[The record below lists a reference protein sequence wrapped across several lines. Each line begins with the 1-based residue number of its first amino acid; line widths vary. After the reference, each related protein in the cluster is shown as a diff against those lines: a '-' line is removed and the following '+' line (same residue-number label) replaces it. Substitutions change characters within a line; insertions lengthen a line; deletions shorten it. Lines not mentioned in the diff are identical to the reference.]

1 MTRAIVKLWNT
12 EVGALTLD
20 DGEEYAS
27 FEYLSGFLKSGIEIS
42 PFTMPLSTRVF
53 RFPALPKE
61 TFKGLPGAFSDS
73 LPDRFGNT
81 VINAWLESQGRKAD
95 SLNAVERL
103 CYTGKRGMGAFEYEP
118 AISTG
123 TANKSDQIKI
133 DELVELSNEILDSR
147 KKLSVMMPDS
157 NESEL
162 LKLVQVG
169 SSAGG
174 ARAKALIAW
183 NKTTGEMKS
192 GQIYAGEGFEYYLIK
207 FDGVSGN
214 GDHNFTD
221 ATGFCNIE
229 YAYYL
234 MAKAIGIDMT
244 ESQLFT
250 ENGRFHFM
258 TKRFDRSDDGSK
270 IHMLT
275 LGGLRHFDFNAP
287 SANSYEQAAETLIA
301 LGLGNITLEELYRR
315 MCFNIVARNQDDHV
329 KNISF
334 LMDKNGKW
342 RLAPAYDLTFSYRPD
357 SIWVGQHQ
365 MTMNGKRSDFTL
377 ADFTAAGNAMR
388 IKPRKAKEI
397 LEQVE
402 LQAKNFLSYANTAGV
417 PEQTSSFIASQFEYF
432 VT

>member
-81 VINAWLESQGRKAD
+81 VINAWLESQGRKSD
-95 SLNAVERL
+95 SLNAIERL

-133 DELVELSNEILDSR
+133 DELVKLSNEILDSR

-174 ARAKALIAW
+174 ARAKALVAW

-192 GQIYAGEGFEYYLIK
+192 GQIYAGEGFEHYLIK

-234 MAKAIGIDMT
+234 TAKAIGIDMT

-287 SANSYEQAAETLIA
+287 GANSYEQAAETLIA

-365 MTMNGKRSDFTL
+365 MTMSGKRSGFTL
-377 ADFTAAGNAMR
+377 ADFTAASTAMR
-388 IKPRKAKEI
+388 IKPHRAKEI

-402 LQAKNFLSYANTAGV
+402 LHTKNFPVYANAAGV
-417 PEQTSSFIASQFEYF
+417 PEKTSSFIANQFEYF
-432 VT
+432 LT

>member
-27 FEYLSGFLKSGIEIS
+27 FEYLPSFLKSRIEIS

-53 RFPALPKE
+53 RFPTLPKE

-133 DELVELSNEILDSR
+133 DELVKLSNEILDSR

-287 SANSYEQAAETLIA
+287 GANSYEQAAETLIA

-365 MTMNGKRSDFTL
+365 MTMSGKRSGFTL
-377 ADFTAAGNAMR
+377 ADFTAASTAMR
-388 IKPRKAKEI
+388 IKPHRAKEI

-402 LQAKNFLSYANTAGV
+402 LKSKDFPVYANAAGV
-417 PEQTSSFIASQFEYF
+417 PEQTSSFIANQFEYF
-432 VT
+432 LT

>member
-27 FEYLSGFLKSGIEIS
+27 FEYLPSFLKSRIEIS

-53 RFPALPKE
+53 RFPAIPKE

-133 DELVELSNEILDSR
+133 DELVKLSNEILDPR

-258 TKRFDRSDDGSK
+258 TKRFDRKTDGSK

-275 LGGLRHFDFNAP
+275 LGGLRHFDFND
-287 SANSYEQAAETLIA
+287 SGSNSYEQAAETLTS
-301 LGLGNITLEELYRR
+301 LGLRNGALEELYRR
-315 MCFNIVARNQDDHV
+315 MCFNIVTRNQDDHV

-334 LMDKNGKW
+334 LMDRNGKW
-342 RLAPAYDLTFSYRPD
+342 SLAPAYDLTFSYRPD

-365 MTMNGKRSDFTL
+365 VTMNGKRSGFTL
-377 ADFTAAGNAMR
+377 DDFTAASVAMR
-388 IKPRKAKEI
+388 IKPHKAKEI

-402 LQAKNFLSYANTAGV
+402 LKSKDFPVYANAAGV
-417 PEQTSSFIASQFEYF
+417 PEQTSSFIANQFEYF

>member
-27 FEYLSGFLKSGIEIS
+27 FEYLPSFLKSRIEIS

-53 RFPALPKE
+53 RFPTLPKE

-133 DELVELSNEILDSR
+133 DELVKLSNEILDSR

-287 SANSYEQAAETLIA
+287 GANSYEQAAETLIS
-301 LGLGNITLEELYRR
+301 LGLRNDTLEELYRR

-342 RLAPAYDLTFSYRPD
+342 SLAPAYDLTFSYRPD

-365 MTMNGKRSDFTL
+365 MTMNGKRRGFTL
-377 ADFTAAGNAMR
+377 ADFTATSVAMR
-388 IKPRKAKEI
+388 IKPHRAKEI

-402 LQAKNFLSYANTAGV
+402 LQAKNFLVYANAAGV
-417 PEQTSSFIASQFEYF
+417 PEKTSSFIASQFEYF
-432 VT
+432 LT

>member
-20 DGEEYAS
+20 DGEDYAS
-27 FEYLSGFLKSGIEIS
+27 FEYLPSFLKSRIEIS

-53 RFPALPKE
+53 RFPAIPKE

-133 DELVELSNEILDSR
+133 DELVKLSNEILDSR

-162 LKLVQVG
+162 PKLVQVG

-192 GQIYAGEGFEYYLIK
+192 GQIYAGEGFESYLIK

-287 SANSYEQAAETLIA
+287 GANSYEQAAETLIA

-357 SIWVGQHQ
+357 SVWVGQHQ
-365 MTMNGKRSDFTL
+365 MTMNGKRGGFTL
-377 ADFTAAGNAMR
+377 ADFTAASIAMR
-388 IKPRKAKEI
+388 IKPHKAKEI

-402 LQAKNFLSYANTAGV
+402 LQAKNFLVYANATGV
-417 PEQTSSFIASQFEYF
+417 SEQTSSFIASQFEYF

>member
-53 RFPALPKE
+53 RFPTLPKE
-61 TFKGLPGAFSDS
+61 TVKGLPGAFSDS

-81 VINAWLESQGRKAD
+81 VINAWLESQGRKSD
-95 SLNAVERL
+95 SLNAIERL

-133 DELVELSNEILDSR
+133 DELVKLSNEILDSR
-147 KKLSVMMPDS
+147 KKLSVLMPDS

-174 ARAKALIAW
+174 ARAKALIAL

-234 MAKAIGIDMT
+234 MAKAVGIDMT

-287 SANSYEQAAETLIA
+287 GANSYEQAAETLIA

-365 MTMNGKRSDFTL
+365 MTMSGKRSGFTL
-377 ADFTAAGNAMR
+377 ADFTAASTAMR
-388 IKPRKAKEI
+388 IKPHRAKEI

-402 LQAKNFLSYANTAGV
+402 LHTKNFPVYANAAGV
-417 PEQTSSFIASQFEYF
+417 PEKTSSFIANQFEYF
-432 VT
+432 LT

>member
-27 FEYLSGFLKSGIEIS
+27 FEYLPGFLKSGIEIS

-61 TFKGLPGAFSDS
+61 TFKGLPGSFSDS

-133 DELVELSNEILDSR
+133 DELVKLSNEILDSR

-287 SANSYEQAAETLIA
+287 GANSYEQAAETLIA

-365 MTMNGKRSDFTL
+365 MTMSGKRSGFTL
-377 ADFTAAGNAMR
+377 ADFTAASTAMR
-388 IKPRKAKEI
+388 IKPHRAKEI

-402 LQAKNFLSYANTAGV
+402 LHTKNFPVYANAAGV
-417 PEQTSSFIASQFEYF
+417 PEKTSSFIASQFEYF
-432 VT
+432 LT

>member
-27 FEYLSGFLKSGIEIS
+27 FEYLPSFLKSRIEIS

-53 RFPALPKE
+53 RFPAIPKE

-73 LPDRFGNT
+73 LPDRFGST

-123 TANKSDQIKI
+123 TANKSGQIKI
-133 DELVELSNEILDSR
+133 DELVKLSNEILDSR

-287 SANSYEQAAETLIA
+287 GANSYEQAAETLIA

-365 MTMNGKRSDFTL
+365 MTMSGKRSGFTL
-377 ADFTAAGNAMR
+377 ADFTAASTAMR
-388 IKPRKAKEI
+388 IKPHRAKEI

-402 LQAKNFLSYANTAGV
+402 LHTKNFPVYANAAGV
-417 PEQTSSFIASQFEYF
+417 PEKTSSFIANQFEYF
-432 VT
+432 LT

>member
-27 FEYLSGFLKSGIEIS
+27 FEYLPSFLKSRIEIS

-53 RFPALPKE
+53 RFPAIPKE

-133 DELVELSNEILDSR
+133 DELVKLSNEILDSR

-287 SANSYEQAAETLIA
+287 GANSYEQAAETLIA

-365 MTMNGKRSDFTL
+365 MTMSGKRSGFTL
-377 ADFTAAGNAMR
+377 ADFTATSTAMR
-388 IKPRKAKEI
+388 IKPHRAKEI

-402 LQAKNFLSYANTAGV
+402 LQAKNFLVYANAAGE
-417 PEQTSSFIASQFEYF
+417 PEKTSSFIASQFEYF
-432 VT
+432 LT

>member
-27 FEYLSGFLKSGIEIS
+27 FEYLPSFLKSRIEIS

-53 RFPALPKE
+53 RFPAIPKE

-133 DELVELSNEILDSR
+133 DELVKLSNEILDSR

-287 SANSYEQAAETLIA
+287 GANSYEQAAETLIA

-365 MTMNGKRSDFTL
+365 MTMNGKRRGFTL
-377 ADFTAAGNAMR
+377 ADFTATSVAMR
-388 IKPRKAKEI
+388 IKPHRAKEI

-402 LQAKNFLSYANTAGV
+402 LQAKNFLVYANAAGV
-417 PEQTSSFIASQFEYF
+417 PEKTSSFIASQFEYF
-432 VT
+432 LT